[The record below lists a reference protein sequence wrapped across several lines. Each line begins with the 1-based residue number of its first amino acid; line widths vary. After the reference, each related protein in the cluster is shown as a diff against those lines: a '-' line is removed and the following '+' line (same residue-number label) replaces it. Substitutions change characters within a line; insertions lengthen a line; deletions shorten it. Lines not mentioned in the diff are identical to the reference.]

1 VFFVVL
7 SHSYVA
13 ILTSF
18 ATTQIKEMLRWSLPR
33 INFRTTKIQDC
44 SSLVI
49 SKKEVEVDH
58 IVVDASALVGVGLRL
73 AKTVQQET
81 RRQKEVGRHV
91 AQHIYGILGR
101 FHPRSSL
108 AVFMDGSEILWK
120 AHKTR
125 TSPSNKKSEHR
136 ASRLPGTAV
145 VQAVDDKLCR
155 MVPGDSRA
163 FPPEVVY
170 SGPYS
175 CGSVEQKISAWALDV
190 CSRDNFKPTDSVLM
204 IGGTELFLNS
214 LALTPFYNIS
224 SAVQNN
230 ADFRQINVQDLLVWL
245 DIDKEAAAGDN
256 AFVAR
261 VRTDATLL
269 YCLFH
274 GASVSELSAL
284 PSLSFVEV
292 FQAYLSEARG
302 NKAFLF
308 EERGNELYL
317 DVPLL
322 VSLLSKVLR
331 KTPTSTPSSAAAD
344 YLELALQTHAMLCS
358 GILHQPRFTLRDP
371 TATSPAPIAFLNH
384 LHSLGPDA
392 KVCASRGSQT
402 PSPTDGPLTAAE
414 FTVLSQQ
421 QPQGIETS
429 VTQLIGRPLKPEAAR
444 SILLNTNMTAV
455 VSEVRNVLCCG
466 TRPSRALYFSPSYCW
481 LQNLRS
487 KVWSFAY
494 VDLGERSQ
502 KLLVRSKRN
511 EEAGASLT
519 VGASKDGPVAF
530 NPATSLWET
539 VSFPL
544 ASQADLTKPKS
555 LTLLTWNVMFD
566 RYSGKPTPLGM
577 PGIDWCSPK
586 RYPVLS
592 KLIRAEDADVVG
604 MQEVEE
610 AFWDHLAQ
618 QPWVRENYIMSCNV
632 DGPAVSPWGVLMM
645 VHKRV
650 PIAAI
655 SHLNIPAWSGHI
667 NLMPVITVDMAHGP
681 VHVSSMHLLAPYTKS
696 HEDARSGQDNALK
709 QRLRKSISGDSVVMG
724 DFNDWPT
731 SEFVMEPDTNY
742 QDAWVNVNPKDLGKT
757 MDETNEFAKLK
768 IEELF
773 FGRSDKVFYRS
784 KKLKPTKAYM
794 VGTKS
799 VNKENNDNAAPGYL
813 FPSDHYGVKVHFTT

>member
-1 VFFVVL
+1 
-7 SHSYVA
+7 
-13 ILTSF
+13 
-18 ATTQIKEMLRWSLPR
+18 MLRRTLLGC
-33 INFRTTKIQDC
+33 NYRTTKIQDC

-101 FHPRSSL
+101 FHPTSSM

-125 TSPSNKKSEHR
+125 TSPVNKKTEHR

-145 VQAVDDKLCR
+145 VQAVDDKLSR
-155 MVPGDSRA
+155 LVPGDSRA

-170 SGPYS
+170 SGPFS
-175 CGSVEQKISAWALDV
+175 HGSVEQKVSAWALDV
-190 CSRDNFKPTDSVLM
+190 CSRETFKPTDSVLM
-204 IGGTELFLNS
+204 IGGSELFLNS

-230 ADFRQINVQDLLVWL
+230 ADFRQTNVQDLLAWL
-245 DIDKEAAAGDN
+245 DIDKEAAKGDN
-256 AFVAR
+256 TFVAQ

-269 YCLFH
+269 YCILH
-274 GASVSELSAL
+274 GASVTELSAL
-284 PSLSFVEV
+284 PSLSFADV
-292 FQAYLSEARG
+292 FQAYLLEARG

-308 EERGNELYL
+308 EERGNELFL
-317 DVPLL
+317 DVPFLC
-322 VSLLSKVLR
+322 SLLSKVLR
-331 KTPTSTPSSAAAD
+331 KAPVATPSSAAAD
-344 YLELALQTHAMLCS
+344 YLELALQTHSVLCC
-358 GILHQPRFTLRDP
+358 GTLPQPRFTLRDP
-371 TATSPAPIAFLNH
+371 TATSPPAVVFLNH
-384 LHSLGPDA
+384 LHSMGPDA
-392 KVCASRGSQT
+392 KVCAARIGSALT
-402 PSPTDGPLTAAE
+402 ATGGPLTAAE

-421 QPQGIETS
+421 VPQGVETS
-429 VTQLIGRPLKPEAAR
+429 VTQLIGRALKSEAAR
-444 SILLNTNMTAV
+444 KIVTATDIHDV
-455 VSEVRNVLCCG
+455 AAEVRKVLCCG
-466 TRPSRALYFSPSYCW
+466 TRPSRALYYSPSYCW
-481 LQNLRS
+481 LQNQRS

-502 KLLVRSKRN
+502 KLQVRSKRN
-511 EEAGASLT
+511 EEAAGASLT
-519 VGASKDGPVAF
+519 MGASKDGPVMFVPGGASA
-530 NPATSLWET
+530 NDGAWGSVT
-539 VSFPL
+539 FPL
-544 ASQADLTKPKS
+544 AGHDDAGSAPPRPKS
-555 LTLLTWNVMFD
+555 LSLLTWNVMFD
-566 RYSGKPTPLGM
+566 RYSGQPTPLGM

-592 KLIRAEDADVVG
+592 KLIRAEDPDVIG

-610 AFWDHLAQ
+610 AFWLHLAE
-618 QPWVRENYIMSCNV
+618 QPWVRENYILSCNV

-650 PIAAI
+650 PVSGI

-696 HEDARSGQDNALK
+696 HENARSGQDNALK
-709 QRLRKSISGDSVVMG
+709 QRLKKSISGDSVVMG

-742 QDAWVNVNPKDLGKT
+742 QDAWVKVNPTDPGKT

-768 IEELF
+768 IEEIF
-773 FGRSDKVFYRS
+773 FGRSDKIFYRS
-784 KKLKPTKAYM
+784 KKLRPVKAYM
-794 VGTKS
+794 VGMQS
-799 VNKENNDNAAPGYL
+799 VNKENGNTAAPGYL
-813 FPSDHYGVKVHFTT
+813 FPSDHFGVKVHFTTS